1 MEIGASGEIHWP
13 FFVDLPVNT
22 SYTGAMT
29 ECEAE
34 LESDTK
40 SPTTGSIESEIASHL
55 YETYCKSVGGKAFN
69 GDPLPGWFE
78 FSRDPSKQK
87 QANAWMDVAIEAAA
101 TMASY
106 PHVAITW
113 QERLQRELDD
123 TTSKVAKL
131 SKFIDGPKFKTLSE
145 NQQRLQRR
153 QLSIMASLADVLHQR
168 IADLSHGVPVPETA
182 GAESLPAEIVD
193 TDAPTQRRMSV
204 ASYVAG
210 CPELHSLMK
219 QLNLDLDVSGGEKW
233 NQITTIA
240 EWYRDVSTPVK
251 SGLCEARRQALDL
264 CYQIE
269 KLGCS
274 TGLTTASVM
283 ASDLRRLL
291 ASISFDPK
299 PAE

>member
-1 MEIGASGEIHWP
+1 
-13 FFVDLPVNT
+13 
-22 SYTGAMT
+22 MT

-34 LESDTK
+34 LEPNVK
-40 SPTTGSIESEIASHL
+40 RPTAGSIESEIASHL

-69 GDPLPGWFE
+69 GDPLPSWTD
-78 FSRDPSKQK
+78 FSQDPSKQK
-87 QANAWMDVAIEAAA
+87 QVSAWMDVAIEAAV

-113 QERLQRELDD
+113 QKRLQRELDE

-131 SKFIDGPKFKTLSE
+131 SRFIDSPKFKTLSE

-168 IADLSHGVPVPETA
+168 IVDLVRGVPAPETA
-182 GAESLPAEIVD
+182 CATSLQAEIAGASV
-193 TDAPTQRRMSV
+193 PTQRRMSI
-204 ASYVAG
+204 ASYVTG
-210 CPELHSLMK
+210 CPELLALMK
-219 QLNLDLDVSGGEKW
+219 RLNLDLDVSGGEKW
-233 NQITTIA
+233 NQIATIA

-264 CYQIE
+264 CHQIE

-274 TGLTTASVM
+274 
-283 ASDLRRLL
+283 
-291 ASISFDPK
+291 P
-299 PAE
+299 E